1 MPVVCVASS
10 SPVVCV
16 CIPAAQSLT
25 YDHSLDLD
33 QSCLSL
39 HSLVIGL
46 CSVMSS
52 LVITLCTAGAAPFF
66 MSERAMKKLKGRK
79 TKVATYM
86 LDMNLV
92 GDYWGWYGKRWY
104 HHTGPISM
112 W

>member
-1 MPVVCVASS
+1 
-10 SPVVCV
+10 
-16 CIPAAQSLT
+16 
-25 YDHSLDLD
+25 
-33 QSCLSL
+33 
-39 HSLVIGL
+39 
-46 CSVMSS
+46 
-52 LVITLCTAGAAPFF
+52 

-79 TKVATYM
+79 TTVATYM

>member
-1 MPVVCVASS
+1 MYHPT
-10 SPVVCV
+10 
-16 CIPAAQSLT
+16 L
-25 YDHSLDLD
+25 
-33 QSCLSL
+33 LS
-39 HSLVIGL
+39 HWTIFSHFPFCKSLV
-46 CSVMSS
+46 S
-52 LVITLCTAGAAPFF
+52 TLCTAGAAPFF

-104 HHTGPISM
+104 HHTAPISM